1 MLNVPLFAS
10 IKSVYREQMLIDLW
24 LMMKSKTFA
33 ASRVNPRPQT
43 LDPEPL
49 NLEL

>member
-33 ASRVNPRPQT
+33 ASRVNPRF
-43 LDPEPL
+43 LEPRT
-49 NLEL
+49 